1 MIISLCLKMTVY
13 DTKIKNVF
21 LFNVLFFSIR
31 FLLCVIVVN
40 PIQKENNHI
49 SFKRKYMFLKLNAN

>member
-1 MIISLCLKMTVY
+1 MTVY